1 MDQAATMNWCFA
13 GGQPRVGLRRRRQHA
28 AGGTLRIEVF
38 SAGRRVEDGLRRSV
52 GQRLLYALSRYGAGI
67 ERVAVRL
74 SDVANPLGGV
84 DQRCRMRAWLT
95 GKKNVRVE
103 TMDGPLAIDRAVGRL
118 AERVG
123 WALVDGRAEETT
135 RLRPVVSAVER
146 AGPAEARHPHASREA
161 GRSGP
166 ANGGEKERPQR

>member
-1 MDQAATMNWCFA
+1 
-13 GGQPRVGLRRRRQHA
+13 
-28 AGGTLRIEVF
+28 
-38 SAGRRVEDGLRRSV
+38 
-52 GQRLLYALSRYGAGI
+52 
-67 ERVAVRL
+67 VAVRL